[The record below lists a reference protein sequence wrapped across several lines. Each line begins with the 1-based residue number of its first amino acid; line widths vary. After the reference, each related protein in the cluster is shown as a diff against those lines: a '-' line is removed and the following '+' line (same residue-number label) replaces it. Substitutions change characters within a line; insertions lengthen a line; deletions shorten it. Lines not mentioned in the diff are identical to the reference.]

1 MKKIWSNDLKVA
13 CKSPF
18 NLIEFLEE
26 NIDLE
31 EELEEFEGDF
41 EKDEVVEVWKIYKE
55 FVGYYLEF
63 FW

>member
-1 MKKIWSNDLKVA
+1 MKKNWSNDLRVT

-18 NLIEFLEE
+18 NLIEFLER

-41 EKDEVVEVWKIYKE
+41 EKDEVVEV
-55 FVGYYLEF
+55 
-63 FW
+63 